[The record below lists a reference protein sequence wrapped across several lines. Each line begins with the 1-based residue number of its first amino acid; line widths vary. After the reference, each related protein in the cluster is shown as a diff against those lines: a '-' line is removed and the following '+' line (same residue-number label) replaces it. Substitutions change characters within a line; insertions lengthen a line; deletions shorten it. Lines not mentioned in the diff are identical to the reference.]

1 MSGSHA
7 QTYDTLKGNSGGQ
20 SCMLSLSEDNILDT
34 VGVISSSGGIVL
46 KVSGRVGLAAM
57 YGAGCWASS
66 KGPFGARFIVG
77 CCVSG
82 AGEHLM
88 KGFSARECCVSS
100 SLSQAG
106 PASACMKVLCFV
118 TQDSNQA
125 DTDKSVGILIVQADA
140 PIRVSGNPPKLKVIE
155 IAAAYSSLSFG
166 IVYFGSGM
174 ERPKNRSGIDH
185 FEAQVDVST

>member
-34 VGVISSSGGIVL
+34 VG
-46 KVSGRVGLAAM
+46 VSGRVGLAAM

>member
-1 MSGSHA
+1 
-7 QTYDTLKGNSGGQ
+7 
-20 SCMLSLSEDNILDT
+20 MLSLSEDNILDT
-34 VGVISSSGGIVL
+34 VG
-46 KVSGRVGLAAM
+46 VSGRVGLAAM

-88 KGFSARECCVSS
+88 KGFSAREFC
-100 SLSQAG
+100 AG

-140 PIRVSGNPPKLKVIE
+140 PIRVPGNPPKLKVIE

-174 ERPKNRSGIDH
+174 ERPKVSILRRSKQQNRSGIDH